1 MISPHSE
8 AFQAV
13 VWHLLVSHPA
23 LKASQ
28 TAADRESMATVKE
41 VIYFGDMTYY
51 DVKLDGVS
59 SPVRLSMRNVPGR
72 PVLDIGARAR
82 VAWSPDALVLFR

>member
-1 MISPHSE
+1 MGFRPETLTILYDG
-8 AFQAV
+8 QA
-13 VWHLLVSHPA
+13 A
-23 LKASQ
+23 
-28 TAADRESMATVKE
+28 TARETPATVEE
-41 VIYFGDMTYY
+41 VVYYGDMTYY

-59 SPVRLSMRNVPGR
+59 SLVRLAMRNVPGR